1 MNNKGFTLI
10 ELLVVVLIIG
20 ILAAIAL
27 PQYTKAV
34 ERSRAAEAMQALG
47 DLATAQSIFYM
58 TNNSFAPKLSDLNAG
73 DITVPNPSAAGR
85 WYLGEAATTSAAD
98 PNVTFNVADDGKQV
112 TMTMLRNGGMYAG
125 AKLQIVVKDTGE
137 IVKSCTNATTAGRC
151 ALVSAGG
158 Y

>member
-58 TNNSFAPKLSDLNAG
+58 TNNSFAPKLSDLNKG
-73 DITVPNPSAAGR
+73 DITVPDPSAAGR
-85 WYLGEAATTSAAD
+85 WYLGKDATKDAAD
-98 PNVTFNVADDGKQV
+98 TNVAFDVPNTGKQV
-112 TMTMLRNGGMYAG
+112 TMQMVRNGGMYAG
-125 AKLQIVVKDTGE
+125 AKLQIVVEDTGK
-137 IVKSCTNATTAGRC
+137 ITKSSTGDAAFK